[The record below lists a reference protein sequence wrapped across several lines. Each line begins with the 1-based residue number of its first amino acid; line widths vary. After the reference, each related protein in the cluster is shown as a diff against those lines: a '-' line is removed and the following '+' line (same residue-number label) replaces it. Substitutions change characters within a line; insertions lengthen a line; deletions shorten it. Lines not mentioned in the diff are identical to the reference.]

1 MNIDSLTIGELKQLV
16 SLVGGGATTPKP
28 CPFKVGEKYLIRTVT
43 VYVVGKVREIVGDF
57 IVLDD
62 ASWIGDTGRFSEAL
76 AKGTLNEIERVPD
89 GQIVSLGAI
98 ADAQPWCH
106 TLPKET
112 K

>member
-1 MNIDSLTIGELKQLV
+1 MNLDSMTIAELKQLI
-16 SLVGGGATTPKP
+16 SLVGGISPALKP

-43 VYVVGKVREIVGDF
+43 VYVVGRVREIVGDF

-62 ASWIGDTGRFSEAL
+62 ASWVGDTGRFSEAL
-76 AKGTLNEIERVPD
+76 ATGKLNEIERVPD

-98 ADAQPWCH
+98 ADAQPWHH

>member
-1 MNIDSLTIGELKQLV
+1 MIDTLTIGELKQLV
-16 SLVGGGATTPKP
+16 TLVGGNATAKP
-28 CPFKVGEKYLIRTVT
+28 CPFKIGENYLIRTVT
-43 VYVVGKVREIVGDF
+43 VYVVGRVREVVGDF

-76 AKGTLNEIERVPD
+76 SQGTFNEIERVPD
-89 GQIVSLGAI
+89 GQIVGLGAI
-98 ADAQPWCH
+98 ADAQPWRH